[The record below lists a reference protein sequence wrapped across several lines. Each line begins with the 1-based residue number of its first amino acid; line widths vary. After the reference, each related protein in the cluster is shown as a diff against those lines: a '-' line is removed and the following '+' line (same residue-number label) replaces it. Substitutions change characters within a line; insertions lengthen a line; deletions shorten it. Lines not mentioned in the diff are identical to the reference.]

1 MPFIEESQPPERN
14 NYMDRLEVFEIELA
28 LVTEPEI
35 RKLAE
40 FALVSTEAKFFVAP
54 ASSSGKYHTV
64 DSRTIGTMEGDNI
77 IVPGGLVS
85 HTKDVVKLTSEG
97 LPKLFCI
104 DDLGRPEKSAVIAAA
119 ILHDITKYGI
129 PCRMHTISDHG
140 ELAAEWL
147 SSIAGDQLASLG
159 EKWANIPDIIL
170 EGIAL
175 HMGRWA
181 PRGWPASKKK
191 PFYETTGLIH
201 EADYWASRKFIKIE
215 R

>member
-1 MPFIEESQPPERN
+1 
-14 NYMDRLEVFEIELA
+14 MDRLEVFQNELA
-28 LVTEPEI
+28 LIAEPEI
-35 RKLAE
+35 RKLTE
-40 FALVSTEAKFFVAP
+40 FALESAEGKFFVAP

-64 DSRTIGTMEGDNI
+64 DSRTVGTMEGGNI
-77 IVPGGLVS
+77 IVEGGLVH
-85 HTKDVVKLTSEG
+85 HTKDVVKLAYEG
-97 LPKLFCI
+97 IPKLFCV
-104 DDLGRPEKSAVIAAA
+104 DDLMIAEKSAIICAS

-129 PCRMHTISDHG
+129 PCRLHTIANHG

-147 SSIAGDQLASLG
+147 EKIAEDKLESLG
-159 EKWANIPDIIL
+159 ERWTSVPNIIL

-181 PRGWPASKKK
+181 PSKKK
-191 PFYETTGLIH
+191 PAYETTGLIH

>member
-14 NYMDRLEVFEIELA
+14 NYMDRLEVFENELA
-28 LVTEPEI
+28 LIAEPEI
-35 RKLAE
+35 RKLTE

-77 IVPGGLVS
+77 IVPGGLVH
-85 HTKDVVKLTSEG
+85 HTKDVVKLAYEG
-97 LPKLFCI
+97 IPKLFCA
-104 DDLGRPEKSAVIAAA
+104 DDLMIAEKSAIVCAA

-129 PCRMHTISDHG
+129 PCRMHTIPNHG

-147 SSIAGDQLASLG
+147 EKIAEDKLAALE
-159 EKWANIPDIIL
+159 EKWTSVPNIIL

-181 PRGWPASKKK
+181 PSKQKPA
-191 PFYETTGLIH
+191 YETTGLIH